1 MEFNFI
7 PLLLIYKS
15 IFWIEW
21 FRELN
26 LLTKN
31 VYMLW
36 LQYNCLEGGEG
47 LSCKWPLRDLSEV
60 SESVYSNGDRILLR
74 ASQLIKIRNSD

>member
-31 VYMLW
+31 VYTLW
-36 LQYNCLEGGEG
+36 LQYNCLEEGKG
-47 LSCKWPLRDLSEV
+47 LSCKWPLSEV
-60 SESVYSNGDRILLR
+60 SESVHSNGDRILLR
-74 ASQLIKIRNSD
+74 AFQLIKIRNSD